1 MKVMLSAVTVLTLV
15 VTPAFAK
22 DHAAEYQAGTFS
34 STGQLSDGSI
44 AQCNRGNC
52 STRGAAHNVHY
63 VRTDDGMYII
73 EAPISVGVSILEAYA
88 TAGMGPT
95 IHKEWFMDQLHEGD
109 QVLFRASCNKHNDC
123 QFWLPNPDH
132 DGKEYRTLG
141 IFRPDQAQTNTA
153 ALCRSGKLK
162 PEVSARV
169 CPATTAAVPAPPTH
183 VAFAPLPAPVSVASV
198 APATPTPRCP
208 YSGYTSPGCHPRLS
222 SDATRLCG
230 PQETVSRP
238 NTNAPATAPGLFF
251 CDR

>member
-1 MKVMLSAVTVLTLV
+1 MKVMLSAVTVLILAV
-15 VTPAFAK
+15 VPAFGK

-73 EAPISVGVSILEAYA
+73 QAPISVGVSILEAYA

-109 QVLFRASCNKHNDC
+109 QVLFRSSCNKHNDC

-141 IFRPDQAQTNTA
+141 IFRPDHALTNTA
-153 ALCRSGKLK
+153 AMCRSGKLR
-162 PEVSARV
+162 PEVAAQV
-169 CPATTAAVPAPPTH
+169 CPATTAAVPASPTH
-183 VAFAPLPAPVSVASV
+183 VAFAPLPVPVSVASV
-198 APATPTPRCP
+198 APPTPIPAAPTPATPAST
-208 YSGYTSPGCHPRLS
+208 
-222 SDATRLCG
+222 A
-230 PQETVSRP
+230 
-238 NTNAPATAPGLFF
+238 APGYLPTPPLYA
-251 CDR
+251 DPKKL